1 MPKVHS
7 ITANGNHFT
16 ARTGDVI
23 LDSALMQGV
32 EFPHDCRAGRCG
44 SCLARVLRGVTLG
57 GETLQRGMVH
67 ACQARAVSDLELQF
81 DKLPPVQSVRA
92 QVSSL
97 TERGSDVI
105 EVGLKLSEPIPY
117 RPGQYCTFKFR
128 GFPQR
133 CFSPTHPADGSHT
146 DDDITLHVKR
156 VRGGRVSNALGRKIK
171 PGHRLRIEGPF
182 GAAFYRRNVANRLVL
197 IAGGTGFA
205 PILSIATAALAD
217 DPARAVELVVGTRT
231 IQSLYMIKRLVKL
244 ERHPG
249 VNLTVTA
256 SELPALSALDA
267 FIQRGGPAEHLPEL
281 LPDDTVYAAGA
292 PAMIKRIATLVDQV
306 GADFYS
312 DPFERAGNA
321 SAGWVS
327 RALAWPLRRLA
338 A

>member
-1 MPKVHS
+1 
-7 ITANGNHFT
+7 
-16 ARTGDVI
+16 
-23 LDSALMQGV
+23 
-32 EFPHDCRAGRCG
+32 
-44 SCLARVLRGVTLG
+44 
-57 GETLQRGMVH
+57 
-67 ACQARAVSDLELQF
+67 
-81 DKLPPVQSVRA
+81 
-92 QVSSL
+92 VSSL
-97 TERGSDVI
+97 TERGADVI

-146 DDDITLHVKR
+146 GDDITLHVKR
-156 VRGGRVSNALGRKIK
+156 VRGGRVSNALGKKIK
-171 PGHRLRIEGPF
+171 LGHRLRVEGPF
-182 GAAFYRRNVANRLVL
+182 GAAFYRQNAGNRLVL
-197 IAGGTGFA
+197 VAGGTGFA

-244 ERHPG
+244 ERHSG

-256 SELPALSALDA
+256 SELPALSALGA